1 MGSWIQCHGREP
13 FVSYEGLEQLLRFL
27 FVLGITHVMCSV
39 IAIGLA
45 MSNLHMSVGLFNL
58 PRSKRNVDEAVE
70 KLKAQEIDAF
80 GIICHVSDAQHRQSL
95 VQKTI
100 QRYGKIDIVVCN
112 AADLSPHFEKG
123 SSVIFITSIAAFQPQ
138 VPTAMYGVTKTALL
152 GLTKALAAEMGPD
165 TRVNAVAPGVVP
177 THFASFI
184 TRNSE
189 VRRTNEEKTLLNR
202 LGTTDDMAVQPLS
215 WPLMMLLTSPE
226 IL

>member
-58 PRSKRNVDEAVE
+58 PRNVDEAVE

-100 QRYGKIDIVVCN
+100 Q
-112 AADLSPHFEKG
+112 DLSPHFEKG